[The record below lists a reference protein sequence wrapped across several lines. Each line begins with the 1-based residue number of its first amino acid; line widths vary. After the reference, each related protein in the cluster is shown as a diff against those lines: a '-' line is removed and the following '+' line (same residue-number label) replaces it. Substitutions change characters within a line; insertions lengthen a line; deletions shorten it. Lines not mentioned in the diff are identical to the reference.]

1 MASRQDREAWMN
13 RREREE
19 RRDPEELNSLTEG
32 IIGAAIKVH
41 RQLGPGL
48 LESAYEACLCFE
60 LRRQGFSVERQKP
73 QPVPYDGLLIDCGYR
88 LDLLVEDEV
97 VVELKAVAR
106 VTRLDESQLLTYL
119 KLSKRVV
126 GLLINFN
133 VVTLVDGVK
142 RLVNGF
148 PEEGTSLRSSRSLR
162 LNQA

>member
-1 MASRQDREAWMN
+1 MN
-13 RREREE
+13 RRDREE

-48 LESAYEACLCFE
+48 LESTYEACLQFE
-60 LRRQGFSVERQKP
+60 LRRQGFSVEKQKP
-73 QPVPYDGLLIDCGYR
+73 QPVAYDGLLIDCGYR

-97 VVELKAVAR
+97 IVELKAVAR

-119 KLSKRVV
+119 KLSNRVV

-142 RLVNGF
+142 RFVNGF
-148 PEEGTSLRSSRSLR
+148 PEEGISLRSSRPLR

>member
-1 MASRQDREAWMN
+1 MKRRDRQDRREAQ
-13 RREREE
+13 
-19 RRDPEELNSLTEG
+19 ELNALTEA

-41 RQLGPGL
+41 RELGPGL

-73 QPVPYDGLLIDCGYR
+73 QPVAYDGLLIDCGYR

-97 VVELKAVAR
+97 VVELKAAVG
-106 VTRLDESQLLTYL
+106 VTRLDERQLLTYL
-119 KLSKRVV
+119 KLSNCVV

-148 PEEGTSLRSSRSLR
+148 PEDARAEAPLRSPRTLR

>member
-1 MASRQDREAWMN
+1 MKRRDRQDR
-13 RREREE
+13 
-19 RRDPEELNSLTEG
+19 RDPKELNALTEA

-41 RQLGPGL
+41 RELGPGL

-73 QPVPYDGLLIDCGYR
+73 QPVPYDGLLVDCGYR

-97 VVELKAVAR
+97 VVELKAAVR
-106 VTRLDESQLLTYL
+106 VTPLDERQLLTYL
-119 KLSKRVV
+119 KLSERVV

-133 VVTLVDGVK
+133 VVTLVRGVT

-148 PEEGTSLRSSRSLR
+148 PEETPTSPLRSPRSLR

>member
-1 MASRQDREAWMN
+1 MKRRDRQGRREAQ
-13 RREREE
+13 
-19 RRDPEELNSLTEG
+19 ELNALTEA

-41 RQLGPGL
+41 RELGPGL

-60 LRRQGFSVERQKP
+60 LRRQGYFVEPQKP

-97 VVELKAVAR
+97 VVELKAAVR
-106 VTRLDESQLLTYL
+106 VTQLDERQLLTYL

-133 VVTLVDGVK
+133 VVLLVDGVK

-148 PEEGTSLRSSRSLR
+148 PEDAPSETSLRSPRTLR

>member
-1 MASRQDREAWMN
+1 MKRRDREA
-13 RREREE
+13 
-19 RRDPEELNSLTEG
+19 RRDGEKLNSLTEA

-41 RQLGPGL
+41 RELGPGL
-48 LESAYEACLCFE
+48 LESTYEACLCFE
-60 LRRQGFSVERQKP
+60 LRRQGFSVDRQKP

-97 VVELKAVAR
+97 IVELKAVAQM
-106 VTRLDESQLLTYL
+106 TRLDERQLLTCL
-119 KLSKRVV
+119 KLSDRVV

-133 VVTLVDGVK
+133 VVTLVEGVK

-148 PEEGTSLRSSRSLR
+148 PEEAAPGISSLRSQRALR